1 MAGESSTNRMVGA
14 IVQIRIANIEFGTV
28 FDYPLKHEW
37 RACNLSPRSP
47 SDCQVQLSL
56 PKTCTGCM
64 LLLSAAWRKRY
75 GNAKTLNS
83 MGSATRCKHS
93 GSSPFKSGDHAPSRQ
108 YSRHRLPSSGFSS
121 PNSMTTQRHAAHPQA
136 YAVNWCNLTV
146 AHSEASSSLRY
157 RGFNRHQNS

>member
-93 GSSPFKSGDHAPSRQ
+93 GSSHSNRATMRLLASTLDTACRQVDSRAQ
-108 YSRHRLPSSGFSS
+108 
-121 PNSMTTQRHAAHPQA
+121 TA
-136 YAVNWCNLTV
+136 
-146 AHSEASSSLRY
+146 
-157 RGFNRHQNS
+157 

>member
-93 GSSPFKSGDHAPSRQ
+93 GSSHSNLATMRLLASRSEEHTSELQ
-108 YSRHRLPSSGFSS
+108 SRVDLVCRL
-121 PNSMTTQRHAAHPQA
+121 
-136 YAVNWCNLTV
+136 L
-146 AHSEASSSLRY
+146 
-157 RGFNRHQNS
+157 